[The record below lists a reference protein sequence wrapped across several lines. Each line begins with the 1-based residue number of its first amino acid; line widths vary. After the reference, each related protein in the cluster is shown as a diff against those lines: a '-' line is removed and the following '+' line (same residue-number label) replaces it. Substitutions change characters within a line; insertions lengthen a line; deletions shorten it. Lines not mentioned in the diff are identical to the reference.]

1 MLKLSRYI
9 MYLFIKLEYI
19 LEILPYVDRVWFR
32 LRKKKPTKLL

>member
-1 MLKLSRYI
+1 

-32 LRKKKPTKLL
+32 LKEKKKTTKLL